1 MVRTV
6 VKAIRFGTNGLFD
19 PRLRRNLNPIVTF
32 ETRDDPRD
40 KEDFIM
46 NKAIIAIA
54 GAGLLASACASDPY
68 GYNSGPNQSVRQG
81 AIGAGL
87 GAVAG
92 AIVGNNVGGGN
103 AATGAAIGALAGGAA
118 GAIRGSNQDR
128 NNQQRYRDNQGR
140 YYYCYDN
147 RQTECYWEN
156 GQRRY

>member
-1 MVRTV
+1 
-6 VKAIRFGTNGLFD
+6 
-19 PRLRRNLNPIVTF
+19 
-32 ETRDDPRD
+32 
-40 KEDFIM
+40 M

-68 GYNSGPNQSVRQG
+68 GNSGPNETVRQG
-81 AIGAGL
+81 AIGAGI

-92 AIVGNNVGGGN
+92 AIIGNNVGDGN
-103 AATGAAIGALAGGAA
+103 AGRGAAIGAVIGGAA

-128 NNQQRYRDNQGR
+128 ANQQRYRNSQGQ

-147 RQTECYWEN
+147 RQDECYWEN

>member
-1 MVRTV
+1 MR
-6 VKAIRFGTNGLFD
+6 
-19 PRLRRNLNPIVTF
+19 
-32 ETRDDPRD
+32 
-40 KEDFIM
+40 M
-46 NKAIIAIA
+46 AIIAIA

-68 GYNSGPNQSVRQG
+68 GNSNQTVRQG

-103 AATGAAIGALAGGAA
+103 AATGALIGGALGGAA
-118 GAIRGSNQDR
+118 GAIRGSAQDR

-147 RQTECYWEN
+147 RQDECYWDN